1 MNPRPP
7 AQVNNSGNF
16 GTTQAVCYEIPMTST
31 FNSWRCVNLG
41 GRTVTVNGMPA
52 MCSES
57 VGTWPLPA
65 RINGSYFFS
74 FSSGMF
80 DYTSFY
86 WYTQ

>member
-1 MNPRPP
+1 M
-7 AQVNNSGNF
+7 
-16 GTTQAVCYEIPMTST
+16 
-31 FNSWRCVNLG
+31 G